1 MGFAGELTT
10 IGLGE
15 VFQNVAF
22 NRLTG
27 VLKVMERDRHAE
39 VYCEEGRIR
48 AFSHGDDK
56 PFDYALIAE
65 RADAA
70 PVDSIR
76 TAQRRRRRRTL
87 RAMLAKQ
94 DDFNEQAFDHGVR
107 QAVEE
112 EVILLFGWK
121 TASFQF
127 EDGRAPATQ
136 FDKDQLE
143 CNITIDPQAV
153 SMEAA
158 RRLDEWEGI
167 ARQIASEREIFV
179 ATQEPTEDLPEEAAH
194 VLTLLDGTQDLRTV
208 LDQLPDPRF
217 HVLKTVAELVEN
229 GWATRAS
236 ADHLREL
243 AQKAQASG
251 EVHRAA
257 TYLES
262 ALEREGG
269 DLEARGDL
277 AKLYEK
283 SGRKKEA
290 AREQKR
296 LAFARE
302 ELGDLDGALEC
313 YERAAVLVPF
323 DTDTLDRILKIHD
336 NRAERSEF
344 IKAGRRL
351 AEAYAAQSLHEEARD
366 VYVRLVERD
375 EENIALREAL
385 AATYV
390 KLHEPK
396 QAAEEMLVLARRAW
410 SASEFRDALHYYRS
424 VLAVDRDCDEAR
436 ERIGEIESGKVKL
449 RQIRRR
455 RRILL
460 ALASVVFG
468 LGGWQAVRE
477 WQAFEAQ
484 HRAGFAATS
493 ALAKSPADDSLLS
506 SMERFALVSKDY
518 PFTRASALSRETM
531 RALMLDMMQR
541 VQIAAIVKPGA
552 ARIMLAKLGHI
563 EFPSDLR
570 NEFESLRDKVYA
582 EIAEREKKPA
592 KVEKTE
598 KPKAAPSRRTPKRG

>member
-15 VFQNVAF
+15 VFQNFAF

-39 VYCEEGRIR
+39 VYVEDGKLR

-70 PVDSIR
+70 PADDIR
-76 TAQRRRRRRTL
+76 TAARRRRRRTL
-87 RAMLAKQ
+87 RAMLAKS
-94 DDFNEQAFDHGVR
+94 ASFDEARYDAGVQ

-121 TASFQF
+121 SASFTF
-127 EDGRAPATQ
+127 EEGRADHTT
-136 FDKDQLE
+136 FDKEQLE
-143 CNITIDPQAV
+143 CSIAIDPQAV
-153 SMEAA
+153 AMEAA

-179 ATQEPTEDLPEEAAH
+179 ATQEATEDLPEEAAR
-194 VLTLLDGTQDLRTV
+194 VLELLDGTHDLKSI
-208 LDQLPDPRF
+208 LDRLPDPRF
-217 HVLKTVAELVEN
+217 HVLKTVADLVEN

-243 AQKAQASG
+243 AQKAQAAG

-257 TYLES
+257 SYLE
-262 ALEREGG
+262 ATLEREGG

-277 AKLYEK
+277 ARLYEK

-323 DTDTLDRILKIHD
+323 DTDTLERILRIHD
-336 NRAERSEF
+336 SRAERSEF
-344 IKAGRRL
+344 TKAGRRL

-366 VYVRLVERD
+366 VYKRLVERD
-375 EENIALREAL
+375 GDNVALREAL

-396 QAAEEMLVLARRAW
+396 KAAEELLVLARRAW
-410 SASEFRDALHYYRS
+410 SSSDFRDALQYYRS
-424 VLAVDRDCDEAR
+424 VIAVDRDCEEAQ
-436 ERIGEIESGKVKL
+436 ERIGEIESGRVKE
-449 RQIRRR
+449 RVKRRR
-455 RRILL
+455 RRLLL
-460 ALASVVFG
+460 ALATLVFG
-468 LGGWQAVRE
+468 AGAWQAARE
-477 WQAFEAQ
+477 WQGAEAL
-484 HRAGFAATS
+484 HRASLAATS
-493 ALAKSPADDSLLS
+493 TLAKSPADSSLLS
-506 SMERFALVSKDY
+506 AIERFALVGKDY
-518 PFTRASALSRETM
+518 PYTRSAMQAEETL
-531 RALMLDMMQR
+531 RVVLLDYMQR
-541 VQIAAIVKPGA
+541 VHAA
-552 ARIMLAKLGHI
+552 AKLRPGSAKI
-563 EFPSDLR
+563 MIAKAAKVEYPDGIR
-570 NEFESLRDKVYA
+570 DEWESLRDKAYA
-582 EIAEREKKPA
+582 DIAARERK
-592 KVEKTE
+592 
-598 KPKAAPSRRTPKRG
+598 

>member
-15 VFQNVAF
+15 VFQNFAF

-39 VYCEEGRIR
+39 VYVEDGKLR

-70 PVDSIR
+70 PADDIR
-76 TAQRRRRRRTL
+76 TAARRRRRRTL
-87 RAMLAKQ
+87 RAMLQKSPNFDERKYDSGVQ
-94 DDFNEQAFDHGVR
+94 QAI
-107 QAVEE
+107 EE

-121 TASFQF
+121 SASFTF
-127 EDGRAPATQ
+127 EERRADGTL
-136 FDKDQLE
+136 FDKEQLE
-143 CNITIDPQAV
+143 CAVSIDPQAV
-153 SMEAA
+153 AMEAA

-179 ATQEPTEDLPEEAAH
+179 ATQEATEDLPEEAAR
-194 VLTLLDGTQDLRTV
+194 VLQLLDGTHDLRAI

-217 HVLKTVAELVEN
+217 HVLKTVADLVEN

-243 AQKAQASG
+243 AQKAQAAG

-257 TYLES
+257 SYLE
-262 ALEREGG
+262 ATLEREGG
-269 DLEARGDL
+269 DLDARGDL
-277 AKLYEK
+277 ARLYEK

-302 ELGDLDGALEC
+302 ERGDLDGALEC

-323 DTDTLDRILKIHD
+323 DTDTLERILKIHD
-336 NRAERSEF
+336 SRAERSEF
-344 IKAGRRL
+344 TKAGRRL

-366 VYVRLVERD
+366 VYQRLVERD
-375 EENIALREAL
+375 VDNVALREAL

-396 QAAEEMLVLARRAW
+396 KAAEELLVLARRAW
-410 SASEFRDALHYYRS
+410 NAQDYRDALLYYRN
-424 VLAVDRDCDEAR
+424 VLAVDRDNAEAQ
-436 ERIGEIESGKVKL
+436 ERIGEIESGRVKE
-449 RQIRRR
+449 RVRRR
-455 RRILL
+455 RRRLLL
-460 ALASVVFG
+460 ALVTLLVA
-468 LGGWQAVRE
+468 LGCWQAARE
-477 WQAFEAQ
+477 WLSAEAL
-484 HRAGFAATS
+484 HNASLAATS
-493 ALAKSPADDSLLS
+493 TLAKSPADSSLLS
-506 SMERFALVSKDY
+506 AMERFALVSLDFPY
-518 PFTRASALSRETM
+518 TRAGSQAEETL
-531 RALMLDMMQR
+531 RVVLLDYMQR
-541 VQIAAIVKPGA
+541 VRAATKSRPGSA
-552 ARIMLAKLGHI
+552 KLMLAKVAMI
-563 EFPSDLR
+563 EFPDALR
-570 NEFESLRDKVYA
+570 DEWESLRDKAYT
-582 EIAEREKKPA
+582 EIAEREA
-592 KVEKTE
+592 K
-598 KPKAAPSRRTPKRG
+598 

>member
-15 VFQNVAF
+15 VFQNFAF

-39 VYCEEGRIR
+39 VYVEDGKLR

-70 PVDSIR
+70 PAEEIR
-76 TAQRRRRRRTL
+76 TAARRRRRRTL
-87 RAMLAKQ
+87 RAMLAKSS
-94 DDFNEQAFDHGVR
+94 DFDEQRYDLGIR

-121 TASFQF
+121 SASFTF
-127 EDGRAPATQ
+127 EEGRADGTV
-136 FDKDQLE
+136 FDKEQLE
-143 CNITIDPQAV
+143 ANVSIDPQAV
-153 SMEAA
+153 AMEAA

-179 ATQEPTEDLPEEAAH
+179 ATQEPTEDLPEEAAR
-194 VLTLLDGTQDLRTV
+194 VLGLLDGTHDLRSI

-217 HVLKTVAELVEN
+217 HVLKTVADLVEN
-229 GWATRAS
+229 GWATRAG

-243 AQKAQASG
+243 AQKAQAAG

-257 TYLES
+257 SYLE
-262 ALEREGG
+262 ATLEREGG

-336 NRAERSEF
+336 NRAEKSEF
-344 IKAGRRL
+344 TKAGRRL

-366 VYVRLVERD
+366 IYGRLVERD
-375 EENIALREAL
+375 GDNVALREAL

-396 QAAEEMLVLARRAW
+396 KAAEELLVLARRAW
-410 SASEFRDALHYYRS
+410 TSSEYRDALQYYRS
-424 VLAVDRDCDEAR
+424 VLAVDRDCTEAQ
-436 ERIGEIESGKVKL
+436 ERIVEIESGKVKE
-449 RQIRRR
+449 RVKRRR
-455 RRILL
+455 RRLML
-460 ALASVVFG
+460 AIATLVFG
-468 LGGWQAVRE
+468 LGGWQAARE
-477 WQAFEAQ
+477 WQSAEAL
-484 HRAGFAATS
+484 HRASLAATGT
-493 ALAKSPADDSLLS
+493 LAKSPADSSLLS
-506 SMERFALVSKDY
+506 AMERFALVSQDFEY
-518 PFTRASALSRETM
+518 TRASAQAEETL
-531 RALMLDMMQR
+531 RVLLLDMMQR
-541 VQIAAIVKPGA
+541 VHAAAKSRPGSA
-552 ARIMLAKLGHI
+552 KLMLAKI
-563 EFPSDLR
+563 AKVEFPDGMR
-570 NEFESLRDKVYA
+570 DEWESLRDKAYT
-582 EIAEREKKPA
+582 EIAEREKK
-592 KVEKTE
+592 
-598 KPKAAPSRRTPKRG
+598 